1 MNFSS
6 YYTENNTAYI
16 PQYRMTSNSLVN
28 DNDAIYSF
36 IGSPKTETNAIKLV
50 SVF

>member
-16 PQYRMTSNSLVN
+16 PQYRMTSSSLVN
-28 DNDAIYSF
+28 NNDAIYFF
-36 IGSPKTETNAIKLV
+36 IGSQKTETKAIKQI
-50 SVF
+50 SVL